1 MKIEKYKKDKGN
13 IYKVIIDNKEYK
25 LYDDIIIKSELLLK
39 KNITK
44 KELENILKENSLLAA
59 YYDSIKYISIKMR
72 CEKEIVSFLKKK
84 EYDTDTINTTIK
96 HLKKD
101 GYLNSKVYIEAYIHD
116 RLALYTE
123 GEKKIKKD
131 LMHLGFFESE
141 INIYLNKINQNVY
154 IEKIEKY
161 ITKKLKSNKK
171 SANEFKR
178 KTTSEL
184 ITKGFN
190 IDSISSCLDKIEVSE
205 NEYEIEK
212 IINRLYNKYINKYDI
227 YTTKNKIKEYLYR
240 KGYQDIDIDDYIK
253 KIPN

>member
-25 LYDDIIIKSELLLK
+25 LYDDTIIKSGLLLK
-39 KNITK
+39 KDITK
-44 KELENILKENSLLAA
+44 KDMEKILKENALLGA
-59 YYDSIKYISIKMR
+59 YYDSIKYINIKMR
-72 CEKEIVSFLKKK
+72 CEKEIANFLKKK
-84 EYDTDTINTTIK
+84 EYNTETINTTIE

-101 GYLNSKVYIEAYIHD
+101 GYLSSKVYIEAYIHD
-116 RLALYTE
+116 RIALYIE

-131 LMHLGFFESE
+131 LIHLGFSE
-141 INIYLNKINQNVY
+141 NEVELYLNTINQNIY

-184 ITKGFN
+184 INKGFN

-205 NEYEIEK
+205 NAYEIEK

-227 YTTKNKIKEYLYR
+227 YTTKNKIKEHLYR
-240 KGYQDIDIDDYIK
+240 KGYQDIDIDEYIK
-253 KIPN
+253 KISN